1 MYAGEGQSQRARE
14 SISKLRKEGKMSV
27 HLVTGAT
34 GYLGRALVQAL
45 LDQGHRVGVLIR
57 EDRAS
62 AMERASRIFP
72 GYSAKYGHR
81 FVVLAGD
88 VTVPG
93 LGLSSSP
100 SGFALSGE
108 LCLWHLAANLS
119 FRDADRDV
127 VMQTNVAGTR
137 HVVQFANRHAS
148 RLYHVSTAF
157 VSGDTRKTFRE
168 DQLEVGQRFRNWYE
182 RSKHRAEQIVRE
194 ECRVPFVVF
203 RPSIIVGGS
212 CGEKASNCT
221 FGYYR
226 FAFILYLLKHRLT
239 AAVRSGRPM
248 VRWGLRVLGTR
259 YDPAT
264 DALRVPWL
272 ILPYPRGKS
281 VDLVHIEDVV
291 KAMVGVQTRQ
301 VPSGATFHLTQPAPP
316 AFHFLL
322 RSFLSD
328 AGLHGVKHVG
338 LPAPLFR
345 SLFQSGYR
353 LLPAHRTFLRSIL
366 KYLPYIAHDHKF
378 SLKNLQAC
386 PSLVPGPMTRDTL
399 AEINRAA
406 VGGVFSQIA
415 SELQAGSSTLG
426 PAPAASPSRATGA
439 AHPMM
444 ADTSS
449 R

>member
-1 MYAGEGQSQRARE
+1 
-14 SISKLRKEGKMSV
+14 MSD

-45 LDQGHRVGVLIR
+45 LEQSHRVAVVIR

-62 AMERASRIFP
+62 AGERASQIFP

-88 VTVPG
+88 VTDPG
-93 LGLSSSP
+93 LGLAPIVSR
-100 SGFALSGE
+100 FAPSGE

-119 FRDADRDV
+119 FRDADRDAV
-127 VMQTNVAGTR
+127 VRTNVEGAR

-157 VSGDTRKTFRE
+157 VAGDTRETFRE

-182 RSKHRAEQIVRE
+182 RSKHMGEQIVRE

-226 FAFILYLLKHRLT
+226 FAFILYLLKQRLT
-239 AAVRSGRPM
+239 AAVRSGHPI
-248 VRWGLRVLGTR
+248 VRWGLRALGTR

-272 ILPYPRGKS
+272 SLPYPRGKS

-301 VPSGATFHLTQPAPP
+301 VPSGTTFHLTQPAPP

-322 RSFLSD
+322 RSFLAD
-328 AGLHGVKHVG
+328 AGLHGVKFVG

-345 SLFQSGYR
+345 LLFQSGSY
-353 LLPAHRTFLRSIL
+353 LLPAYRPFMRSIL
-366 KYLPYIAHDHKF
+366 KYLPYIAHNHNF
-378 SLKNLQAC
+378 SLQNLGVY
-386 PSLVPGPMTRDTL
+386 PSLVPSPMTRGAL
-399 AEINRAA
+399 SEINRAA
-406 VGGVFSQIA
+406 VGGVFSRIA
-415 SELQAGSSTLG
+415 SELHGEGNAPGKSRRDLVE
-426 PAPAASPSRATGA
+426 PAPAASPPRATGA
-439 AHPMM
+439 SHPVVV
-444 ADTSS
+444 DTSS